1 LWQAGKMSKTAKLEL
16 PPKMVP
22 IFQDDARYR
31 VTHGGRGSGKTRG
44 KALMIAV
51 DGYRLGRSGVSGV
64 MLCAREH
71 LNSLE
76 ESSMQEV
83 KDAIRSVPWLDA
95 YYEIGEKYIRS
106 KDRRINFIFSGLRH
120 NIDAVK
126 SKARILRAWIDE
138 AERVSEVAWRT
149 LLPTVRSQGDW
160 WQSEIWI
167 SYNPESEDSATHR
180 RFRANPSPDCKIAQ
194 LNWNDNPWFPEVLN
208 RERLEDKKFRPETYD
223 HVWEGDFLT
232 LTDAQVF
239 RNRFRVSEF
248 TPLQDWSGPY
258 FGLDFGYAKDP
269 TAGVKLWI
277 KDNRLYIEYELHK
290 VGLDIDQTVSAC
302 ARALPQSTMHTVRC
316 DSARPETIAYLVN
329 HGMPAAVGA
338 KKGRGSVE
346 DGIEYMKSFEEIIIH
361 PRCLNAIE
369 EFTKYSYKTDA
380 LSGDILPKV
389 EDKWNH
395 IIDACRY
402 GLEPMIR
409 FKSQPRIRLL

>member
-1 LWQAGKMSKTAKLEL
+1 MSRTAKLEL

-22 IFQDDARYR
+22 IFQGDARYR
-31 VTHGGRGSGKTRG
+31 VVYGGRGSGKTRG
-44 KALMIAV
+44 DALMIAV

-64 MLCAREH
+64 MLCGREH

-95 YYEIGEKYIRS
+95 YYEIGEKFIRS
-106 KDRRINFIFSGLRH
+106 RDRRINFIFAGLRH

-138 AERVSEVAWRT
+138 AERVSEMAWRT
-149 LLPTVRSQGDW
+149 LIPTVRAQGDW
-160 WQSEIWI
+160 WQSEIWL
-167 SYNPESEDSATHR
+167 SYNPETPDSATHR
-180 RFRANPSPDCKIAQ
+180 RFREVTSPDIKITD

-208 RERLEDKKFRPETYD
+208 RERLEDKKFRAETYD
-223 HVWEGDFLT
+223 HVWEGAFLS
-232 LTDAQVF
+232 LTEAQVF
-239 RNRFRVSEF
+239 RNRFRVESFIPE
-248 TPLQDWSGPY
+248 PDWGGPY

-269 TAGVKLWI
+269 TAGIKMWI
-277 KDNRLYIEYELHK
+277 KDNRLLIEYELHETA
-290 VGLDIDQTVSAC
+290 LDIDKTVAAC

-316 DSARPETIAYLVN
+316 DSARPETIAYMRN
-329 HGMPAAVGA
+329 NGMPAAVGA
-338 KKGRGSVE
+338 KKGAGSVE
-346 DGIEYMKSFEEIIIH
+346 DGIEYMKSFQEIIIH
-361 PRCLNAIE
+361 PRCENTIT
-369 EFTKYSYKTDA
+369 EFTKYSYKTDK

-389 EDKWNH
+389 ADAHNH

-409 FKSQPRIRLL
+409 FKSKPRIRLL